1 MSLHAVKR
9 LYLSLLL
16 VGALILSSL
25 TGCKSSR
32 GTVKRGGSGVSTTV
46 YVPPFDVDKYSA
58 TLSDPVARALVK
70 EAGGWLG
77 TRYVY
82 GGESKTG
89 TDCSG
94 LVMKVYGKVCGI
106 KLPRTTR
113 EQVKYCTKVAR
124 NKILPGDLV
133 FFARN
138 GSDDDSEVSHVGLYI
153 GDGRMIHASSSRGV
167 MVSGFDTGYWGDR
180 YYTAARVTPAIG
192 KSVKPVKSA
201 PDNPLPV
208 EPIPGDIAPTDS
220 SDKFDNL
227 MPEPVIPPVSPDLPP
242 VPGMPEIIPEVTLSA
257 NAATFG
263 RDTVTSTIDLLDLII
278 NQKVDSIFTSQFT
291 D

>member
-1 MSLHAVKR
+1 MSSHAVKR

-94 LVMKVYGKVCGI
+94 LVMKVYGKVCGV

-192 KSVKPVKSA
+192 KSVKPLKSA

-208 EPIPGDIAPTDS
+208 EPLPGDIA
-220 SDKFDNL
+220 
-227 MPEPVIPPVSPDLPP
+227 PPVSPDLPP
-242 VPGMPEIIPEVTLSA
+242 VPVMPEIIPEVTLSA